1 MPRRYSKSE
10 CLLNDMYI
18 EKVTFS
24 FSMNRNILGLDFFS
38 DFRPCILTQITV
50 GYIAVNSLL

>member
-1 MPRRYSKSE
+1 MVLNSVKLTHVFRLPMPRRYSKSE

-24 FSMNRNILGLDFFS
+24 FSMNRNILGLDFF
-38 DFRPCILTQITV
+38 
-50 GYIAVNSLL
+50 